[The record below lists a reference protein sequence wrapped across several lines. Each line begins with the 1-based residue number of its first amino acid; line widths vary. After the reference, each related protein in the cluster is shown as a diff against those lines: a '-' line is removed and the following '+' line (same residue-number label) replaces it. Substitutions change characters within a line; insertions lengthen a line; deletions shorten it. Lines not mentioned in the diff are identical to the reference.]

1 MKNNVD
7 IFPTTI
13 KYIKKFISKEE
24 CNEIIKYCKNIKLY
38 NHLSLIGDAKSNHG
52 KGHFILN
59 NINKNI
65 YKKIL
70 NETHEYVDNI
80 GLNKVIINNS
90 WVNFQKNGSRL
101 DKHCHPDSVVSGVIY
116 LKTDINSSKI
126 YFYNP
131 NPLVYFLKVKET
143 KKNNYEYVYF
153 KPEIGDLIIFPSWL
167 IHGSN
172 NDINKSKE
180 RIALSFNTK
189 YEIKK

>member
-1 MKNNVD
+1 MKIINNVL
-7 IFPTTI
+7 T
-13 KYIKKFISKEE
+13 KEE